1 MNYTPWQVLVTI
13 SLGLAFL
20 LLYIWSAYNSMIRR
34 RNQVKTDFSDIDIQL
49 KRRSSLIQNL
59 VDLVKDYARHEKET
73 FENVAKARAAVDTSK
88 TAGESAR
95 ADNMLTQTL
104 RSLFM
109 VVENY
114 PKLQASDNYKQLR
127 EDLVDTENLIAM
139 YREDYNRSVQRY
151 NNLIQT
157 FPNLFVAQLFKFYEE
172 EFFTATV

>member
-127 EDLVDTENLIAM
+127 EDLVDTE
-139 YREDYNRSVQRY
+139 
-151 NNLIQT
+151 
-157 FPNLFVAQLFKFYEE
+157 FKFYEE